1 MLLTSQCQERQRKKH
16 HRSYRS
22 NESRSPISDYF
33 DERDHNYR
41 RPGRDSYGSR
51 DDRHGNRRDQSRSLS
66 PRREYREDRRKK
78 EDEEYRRANSPRRRY
93 KDESPRRDKSRS
105 WDHRDHTRHRDDPRG
120 RNNQRE
126 HERNHRRN
134 DRDLSPRR
142 PSTQVLGPESAS
154 RPLLSPSQPWN
165 NSATKSLE
173 EQRAARLAAMSASAN
188 ELYSQRSK
196 TVAARVEE
204 ERKELEREERMRAKF
219 GKEHANAG
227 FFKQQSELGLSEALQ
242 RRGGKGLLKDI

>member
-22 NESRSPISDYF
+22 NESRSPISDYS
-33 DERDHNYR
+33 DERDRNHR
-41 RPGRDSYGSR
+41 RPRRDSYGSR

-66 PRREYREDRRKK
+66 PRREYREDRRRK

-105 WDHRDHTRHRDDPRG
+105 WDHRDHTRHRGDPRG

-154 RPLLSPSQPWN
+154 RPHLSPSQPWN
-165 NSATKSLE
+165 NSAIKSLE